1 MPNPIS
7 FIIILLVSTFTPG
20 PNNILSMSR
29 AAQVGFSRSFRLNLG
44 MFVGFITIQGLIT
57 AFNFYLVQILPVLKP
72 VLMVAGA
79 AYILWLAYTIAFGN
93 SKKKAPVQSNAGT
106 FLMGFLLQF
115 VNPKLYIFALTMIST
130 FITPYYSDVPRLIG
144 FVLLMSLTGFI
155 ATCAWGLFGS
165 VFKKLFTDHEVV
177 LNRILAILLAGSAIS
192 LFL

>member
-130 FITPYYSDVPRLIG
+130 FITPYYSDVPRLTG

>member
-44 MFVGFITIQGLIT
+44 MFAGFITIQGLIT
-57 AFNFYLVQILPVLKP
+57 AFNFYLVQVLPVLKP
-72 VLMVAGA
+72 ILMVAGA
-79 AYILWLAYTIAFGN
+79 AYILWLAFTIAFSN
-93 SKKKAPVQSNAGT
+93 SNKKAPAQSNAGT

-130 FITPYYSDVPRLIG
+130 FITPYYSDAPRLAG
-144 FVLLMSLTGFI
+144 FVVLMSFTGFI
-155 ATCAWGLFGS
+155 ATCAWGMFGS
-165 VFKKLFTDHEVV
+165 VFKKLFTEHEVV
-177 LNRILAILLAGSAIS
+177 LNRVLAGLLAGSAIS